1 MLQHGTTR
9 YAKHARPSSDER
21 VRAPARV
28 DHEGRRYKG
37 GRVYGGLGELFA
49 REPAMPLRG
58 TTPGEI
64 GRSEA

>member
-1 MLQHGTTR
+1 MPQHGTTR

-37 GRVYGGLGELFA
+37 GRVYGGPGNY
-49 REPAMPLRG
+49 LRG
-58 TTPGEI
+58 SLPCRFAAPRQEK
-64 GRSEA
+64 